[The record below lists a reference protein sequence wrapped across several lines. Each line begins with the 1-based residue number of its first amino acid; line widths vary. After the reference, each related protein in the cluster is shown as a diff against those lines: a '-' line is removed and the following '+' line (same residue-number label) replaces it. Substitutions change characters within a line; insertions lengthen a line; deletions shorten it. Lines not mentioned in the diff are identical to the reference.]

1 MPISQPRILNETL
14 SRKAAIATG
23 TATIVKNISK
33 IKNEIVNII
42 VTLTCPLS
50 PKYKFKVTQAGADCQ
65 PSCFYY
71 PRHNIRPHHDIVPAD
86 LQIADLLGKIVEAVQ
101 QKAHPDRNRQWCRP
115 QSSPAHFLDHDP
127 QKNHEKGIEH
137 KEAVAAESLLLK
149 LVIGRYNREHHDNAD
164 NEINVVITALMIV
177 AILVKRKGLAGSNWR
192 KLEENIPRQQYCQQA
207 VILWMPHPNMNNE
220 VA

>member
-149 LVIGRYNREHHDNAD
+149 LVIGRYNREHHNAD

-177 AILVKRKGLAGSNWR
+177 AILVNRKGLAGSNWR

>member
-86 LQIADLLGKIVEAVQ
+86 LLGKIVKAVL
-101 QKAHPDRNRQWCRP
+101 QKAHPDRNR
-115 QSSPAHFLDHDP
+115 HD
-127 QKNHEKGIEH
+127 
-137 KEAVAAESLLLK
+137 
-149 LVIGRYNREHHDNAD
+149 
-164 NEINVVITALMIV
+164 VVRKAPPLTSWIT
-177 AILVKRKGLAGSNWR
+177 
-192 KLEENIPRQQYCQQA
+192 IPRKTTKK
-207 VILWMPHPNMNNE
+207 V
-220 VA
+220 